1 MAECTQE
8 AFLSRVRQ
16 AIGDRGEAIPLPDP
30 REIGRVIAAGTDVVK
45 LFLTRVE
52 EAKMQPHRVA
62 DEAALA
68 DRIAEIVAAASA
80 TTALV
85 PDEEFIG
92 RDRVVAKLREK
103 GIQLLDVDDRDIP
116 FSADVGIT
124 GADCAIA
131 ETASVALISGGPRRC
146 LASLAVPVAIAV
158 VRADQIMADLLDW
171 AVAQPADPP
180 AYQVLVSGPS
190 KTADIELVLV
200 IGVHGPREQHVV
212 VVG

>member
-8 AFLSRVRQ
+8 MFLGRVRT
-16 AIGDRGEAIPLPDP
+16 ALIDRGEPVALPDSL
-30 REIGRVIAAGTDVVK
+30 EVARVVKPDADRAK

-52 EAKMQPHRVA
+52 EAYMQPHRVA

-68 DRIAEIVAAASA
+68 DKIAEIVAAASA
-80 TTALV
+80 KTAVV
-85 PDEEFIG
+85 PEEDIPG
-92 RDRVVAKLREK
+92 RAKIVAKLREK
-103 GIQLLDVDDRDIP
+103 GVQFLDVNDRDAA
-116 FSADVGIT
+116 FAADVGIT
-124 GADCAIA
+124 GATCAVA
-131 ETASVALISGGPRRC
+131 ETASVAMLSGGPRRR

-158 VRADQIMADLLDW
+158 LRADQIVPDLLDW
-171 AVAQPADPP
+171 VAALPADPP

-200 IGVHGPREQHVV
+200 IGVHGPREQHVI

>member
-16 AIGDRGEAIPLPDP
+16 AIGDRGEEIPLPDP
-30 REIGRVIAAGTDVVK
+30 REIGRVIATGTDVVE

-52 EAKMQPHRVA
+52 EAKMHPHRVA

-68 DRIAEIVAAASA
+68 DKIAEIVAAASA
-80 TTALV
+80 QSALV
-85 PDEEFIG
+85 PEEQFIG
-92 RDRVVAKLREK
+92 RDRVVAKLGEK
-103 GIQLLDVDDRDIP
+103 GIQLLDVNDRDIP

-124 GADCAIA
+124 GVSCAVA
-131 ETASVALISGGPRRC
+131 ETASVALISGGPRRR

-158 VRADQIMADLLDW
+158 VRADQIVADLLDW
-171 AVAQPADPP
+171 AAVQPADPP

-200 IGVHGPREQHVV
+200 IGVHGPREQHII